1 MLTGYQLKI
10 ADFSNSSNDN
20 VEILVLTL
28 LLKKTMSPMMINTR
42 RIRILSI
49 TVSKTIC
56 QT

>member
-10 ADFSNSSNDN
+10 AEFSNISNDN

-49 TVSKTIC
+49 TVAKTIC

>member
-10 ADFSNSSNDN
+10 ADFSNISNDN

>member
-10 ADFSNSSNDN
+10 ADFSNISNDN

-42 RIRILSI
+42 CIRILSI

>member
-10 ADFSNSSNDN
+10 ADFSNISNDN
-20 VEILVLTL
+20 AEILVLTL

>member
-10 ADFSNSSNDN
+10 ADFSNISNDN

-42 RIRILSI
+42 RIRIL
-49 TVSKTIC
+49 
-56 QT
+56 

>member
-1 MLTGYQLKI
+1 MLTGCQLKI
-10 ADFSNSSNDN
+10 ADFSNISNDN

>member
-10 ADFSNSSNDN
+10 ADFSNISNDN

-49 TVSKTIC
+49 AVSKTIC

>member
-10 ADFSNSSNDN
+10 ADFSNISNDN
-20 VEILVLTL
+20 VEKLVLTF
-28 LLKKTMSPMMINTR
+28 LLKKTISPMMINTR

-49 TVSKTIC
+49 TVAKTIC

>member
-10 ADFSNSSNDN
+10 ADFSNISNDN

-42 RIRILSI
+42 RIRFLSI

>member
-10 ADFSNSSNDN
+10 ADFSNISNDN

-42 RIRILSI
+42 RIRILPI